1 LQKSR
6 WAIAEQALLYIFSE
20 KWLRQLLGSHSC
32 LALDVRIGLFFPGD
46 FRFQKV
52 GCSRLRI
59 LMKSSKVSADLKKN
73 RLSIILIGVLST
85 KGMEGIYTEIRF
97 CVADLKPG
105 FEVMTDLT
113 QCKIAHLGG
122 LGTFGK
128 IKEFLSAKEVGPVI
142 RIVKKNQLVFNQIS
156 RVADMTSKYRP
167 HYVSTLAEAEK
178 LFAQLKS
185 GEG

>member
-1 LQKSR
+1 M
-6 WAIAEQALLYIFSE
+6 
-20 KWLRQLLGSHSC
+20 
-32 LALDVRIGLFFPGD
+32 DVKIGLFSPGD
-46 FRFQKV
+46 FRFQSV
-52 GCSRLRI
+52 GCFRRRI
-59 LMKSSKVSADLKKN
+59 LMKSSKVSADLRQN
-73 RLSIILIGVLST
+73 RLTITLSGVLST

-105 FEVMTDLT
+105 FEVLTDLT

-167 HYVSTLAEAEK
+167 HYVNSLDEAEN